1 MNEIFMV
8 NPMVYVAVDRLPL
21 KWELVTDIQQ
31 TEDEMHELDEAWQ

>member
-31 TEDEMHELDEAWQ
+31 TEDEMHERDEAWQ